1 MSDLSSTP
9 LEVLKEY
16 WGYSA
21 FRSLQEEII
30 ESVLAGKDTLALL
43 PTGGGKSICFQV
55 PALCKEGIC
64 IVVSPLIALMK
75 DQVYNLKKRGIAAEA
90 IYSGMHYRDI
100 DRILDNCVF
109 GHIKLL
115 YLSPERLTT
124 DLAIE
129 RIKRMK
135 VNLLAVD
142 EAHCIS
148 QWGYDFRPSYL
159 EIANTRELLGEVPVL
174 ALTATATPEVVT
186 DIQERLVFRRENV
199 FQKSF
204 ERNNLSYSVLYE
216 EGKDG
221 KLLDIV
227 RKVPGSGIVY
237 VRNRRKT
244 KEIAHH
250 LYRNGIKADFYH
262 AGLSPDTRSQ
272 KQDAWMNGQTRII
285 VSTNAFGM
293 GIDKPDVRSVVHMDL
308 PDNLEAYFQEA
319 GRAGRDGKKS
329 YAVLLYN
336 ATDKQRLEKSFEMTF
351 PGMAEIRRV
360 YKALGSYFQLAL
372 GGGEGQSYDFDLI
385 QFCQTFQFD
394 AIRVLNAL
402 KTLEKEGYLAL
413 TDAVY
418 VPSSLKILVS
428 KEDLYDYQLRN
439 PKMDAIIKT
448 ILRTYQGAFNHYIH
462 LRENQLAKFLKL
474 SRGELSNALQKLNQN
489 RIVHYDPQKDAPQL
503 FFVKERMRAEDL
515 IIDQS
520 RYSFLKN
527 RYYDRMKK
535 AIAYAEDPVC
545 RSKQLL
551 KYLGEKNAEKC
562 GICDVCLGRTK
573 AEVSEDEFKA
583 YQTKIQRLLKK
594 EKLTLEEIV
603 SSFASKRENQ
613 ILKTMEYLLDEGF
626 IDKEGEYFFLN
637 ES

>member
-1 MSDLSSTP
+1 MSGLIRTP
-9 LEVLKEY
+9 HEVLKEY

-21 FRSLQEEII
+21 FRSLQEEVIQ
-30 ESVLAGKDTLALL
+30 SVLEGKDTLALM
-43 PTGGGKSICFQV
+43 PTGGGKSICFQI
-55 PALCKEGIC
+55 PALCKEGVC

-75 DQVYNLKKRGIAAEA
+75 DQVYNLKKRGVPAEA
-90 IYSGMHYRDI
+90 IYSGMHYHDM
-100 DRILDNCVF
+100 DRILDNCIF
-109 GHIKLL
+109 GQTKLL
-115 YLSPERLTT
+115 YLSPERLST

-148 QWGYDFRPSYL
+148 QWGYDFRPPYL
-159 EIANTRELLGEVPVL
+159 EIANTRDILGEVPIL
-174 ALTATATPEVVT
+174 ALTATATPEVVH
-186 DIQERLVFRRENV
+186 DIQDKLVFSKENV

-204 ERNNLSYSVLYE
+204 ERNNLSYSVLHE

-221 KLLDIV
+221 KLLDII

-237 VRNRRKT
+237 VRNRRRT
-244 KEIAHH
+244 KEIAHY
-250 LYRNGIKADFYH
+250 LIKRGVKADFYH
-262 AGLSPDTRSQ
+262 AGLSPDVRSK

-293 GIDKPDVRSVVHMDL
+293 GIDKSDVRLVVHMDL

-319 GRAGRDGKKS
+319 GRAGRDGKKA
-329 YAVLLYN
+329 YAVLLYSVV
-336 ATDKQRLEKSFEMTF
+336 DKKRLERSFELAF
-351 PGMAEIRRV
+351 PLMEEIRRI

-372 GGGEGQSYDFDLI
+372 GAGEGQSYDFDLVY
-385 QFCQTFQFD
+385 FCQTFQFGT
-394 AIRVLNAL
+394 IRVLNAL
-402 KTLEKEGYLAL
+402 KILEKEGYLAL

-439 PKMDAIIKT
+439 PKMDTILKT

-474 SRGELSNALQKLNQN
+474 SRGELSNALQKLNQD
-489 RIVHYDPQKDAPQL
+489 RIVHYDPQKDTPQL

-535 AIAYAEDPVC
+535 AIAYAESPIC

-551 KYLGEKNAEKC
+551 QYFGEKQVGKC

-626 IDKEGEYFFLN
+626 IDKDGEYFFLN